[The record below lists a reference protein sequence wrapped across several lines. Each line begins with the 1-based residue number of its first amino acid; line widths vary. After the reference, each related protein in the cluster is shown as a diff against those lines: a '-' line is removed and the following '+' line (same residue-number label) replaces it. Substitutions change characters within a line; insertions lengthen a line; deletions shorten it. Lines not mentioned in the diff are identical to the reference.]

1 MNELVTVINESGVE
15 QATAQYLQTSFMPFF
30 EKAKEWNDRAKTLVV
45 TDVSQ
50 TREMKMAR
58 EARLALREI
67 RINADK
73 VRKALK
79 EDSIRYGRAVQGVYN
94 VIEYLIVPTEK
105 YLEDQEKFAE
115 IQEAKRKAELS
126 TIRGM
131 EIQPYV
137 EFVPS
142 GINLGEMDEPDYKK
156 LLNGAKMQM
165 QAKLEAEAKAE
176 AERIAREKA
185 EAEERERIRKE
196 NEKLKKE
203 ADERERIMAE
213 ERRKADEDRKK
224 AEAERRAIEEKARIE
239 REKIEA
245 EKRKIEAELRAKAEA
260 EAKAKAEAER
270 KAKEEEKAKLLADR
284 KAKAAPDREKLQL
297 FANQLLSVECPE
309 LKTPEAESIKQNAM
323 ILVGK
328 VNTYIISKIN
338 EL

>member
-1 MNELVTVINESGVE
+1 MNELAKVINESGVE

-67 RINADK
+67 RVNADK

-105 YLEDQEKFAE
+105 YLEDQEKYAE
-115 IQEAKRKAELS
+115 IQEARRKAALFA
-126 TIRGM
+126 TRAL
-131 EIQPYV
+131 EIEPYT
-137 EFVPS
+137 EFVPY
-142 GINLGEMDEPDYKK
+142 GINLGEMAEPDYQK
-156 LLNGAKMQM
+156 LLKGAKIQM
-165 QAKLEAEAKAE
+165 QAKLEADAKAE

-203 ADERERIMAE
+203 AEERERIMAE

-224 AEAERRAIEEKARIE
+224 AEEERRAIEERARIE

-245 EKRKIEAELRAKAEA
+245 EKRKIEAKLRAKAEA
-260 EAKAKAEAER
+260 EAKAKADAER
-270 KAKEEEKAKLLADR
+270 KAKEEEKTRSLAER
-284 KAKAAPDREKLQL
+284 KAKAAPDKEKLQL

-309 LKTPEAESIKQNAM
+309 LKTPGAESIKQNAM
-323 ILVGK
+323 ILIGK